1 MVSPLR
7 SAPPPGKLKIT
18 HFEIHKVTLRWRD
31 LVFLEV
37 HTDGGLTGLGEATLE
52 TRAEAAE
59 QGLRWLEESF
69 AGRDPSGMEDH
80 WDRSYYRL
88 SRWRNGPAANSAISA
103 VDIALWDL
111 EGKRLGV
118 PVWRLLGGP
127 IHRSLR
133 AYFTHW
139 HAVLASR
146 SPEALAEHA
155 VHTASRGWTAVKW
168 TLPLSGPEPD
178 RIRQAA
184 AELEAVR
191 KAVGD
196 RLDLCLEA
204 AESFSARTAIQFA
217 RAIAPYRPLFL
228 EEPTWREN
236 PAALGEVAASSPIP
250 IATGEGLF
258 SRYEFR
264 QLLDAKGAAI
274 VQPDV
279 IHAGGITEIRK
290 IAALAE
296 TYGAEIVPHQC
307 SGPIAH
313 VASLAAMSV
322 CRNFLIQEWEAAD
335 DALYQEL
342 TGGGYPVQKNGV
354 IALPEGPGLGIT
366 VDFAQFKKRC
376 PYRPINRT
384 GGEARGPVLN

>member
-1 MVSPLR
+1 MAPPLW
-7 SAPPPGKLKIT
+7 SAPGTGRLKIT
-18 HFEIHKVTLRWRD
+18 HFDIHKVTLRWRD

-52 TRAEAAE
+52 TRADAAE

-69 AGRDPSGMEDH
+69 VGRDPAGMEDD

-118 PVWRLLGGP
+118 PLWRLLGGP
-127 IHRSLR
+127 IHRNLR

-139 HAVLASR
+139 HAVLPSR
-146 SPEALAEHA
+146 SPETLAEHA
-155 VHTASRGWTAVKW
+155 IHSSNQGWTAVKW
-168 TLPLSGPEPD
+168 TLPLSGAEPD
-178 RIRQAA
+178 RIRQAV

-196 RLDLCLEA
+196 KLDLCLEA
-204 AESFSARTAIQFA
+204 AESFSVRTAIQFA
-217 RAIAPYRPLFL
+217 RAIAPFRPLFL

-236 PAALGEVAASSPIP
+236 PAALGAVAAQSPVP

-279 IHAGGITEIRK
+279 IHAGGVTEIRK

-342 TGGGYPVQKNGV
+342 TGGKYPVQKNGV
-354 IALPEGPGLGIT
+354 IALPEGPGLGIE
-366 VDFAQFKKRC
+366 VDFAQFKKRY

>member
-1 MVSPLR
+1 
-7 SAPPPGKLKIT
+7 
-18 HFEIHKVTLRWRD
+18 
-31 LVFLEV
+31 
-37 HTDGGLTGLGEATLE
+37 
-52 TRAEAAE
+52 
-59 QGLRWLEESF
+59 
-69 AGRDPSGMEDH
+69 
-80 WDRSYYRL
+80 
-88 SRWRNGPAANSAISA
+88 
-103 VDIALWDL
+103 
-111 EGKRLGV
+111 
-118 PVWRLLGGP
+118 
-127 IHRSLR
+127 
-133 AYFTHW
+133 
-139 HAVLASR
+139 
-146 SPEALAEHA
+146 
-155 VHTASRGWTAVKW
+155 
-168 TLPLSGPEPD
+168 
-178 RIRQAA
+178 
-184 AELEAVR
+184 VR

-204 AESFSARTAIQFA
+204 AESFSARSAIQFT

-236 PAALGEVAASSPIP
+236 PAALGEIAAQSPIP

-335 DALYQEL
+335 DGLYREL
-342 TGGGYPVQKNGV
+342 TGGSYPVQKNGV
-354 IALPEGPGLGIT
+354 IALPEGPGLGIE

-376 PYRPINRT
+376 PYKPINRT